1 MSHISL
7 SLSMYKWCM
16 QNVLPASKQL
26 EMFREYSVKITHLL
40 GQAKA
45 SAMLADSLYFIST
58 GSNDYILNYYLN
70 PMLQNQYTTDQF
82 SAMIL
87 SLQKDF
93 LMVRTSSPLKHSIS

>member
-1 MSHISL
+1 
-7 SLSMYKWCM
+7 M

-26 EMFREYSVKITHLL
+26 EMFREYTVKLTHLL

-45 SAMLADSLYFIST
+45 SAMLTDSLYFVST

-87 SLQKDF
+87 SLQTDF
-93 LMVRTSSPLKHSIS
+93 LKVRTSSPLKHITS